1 MDWFLILL
9 AVTTAVRGFGAG
21 IIYDVALVSLPVRY
35 RIGAIPYANF
45 ARANFTEGVKTYLPV
60 SILGALLTVAVA
72 ICVFIRGDSAI
83 VIWSV
88 AISLVATIIAFIG
101 TSQALPPM
109 LSLRQAPDD
118 NALLSKILN
127 RFAQWHAFSAIWQLV
142 AFIALIIALATAGR

>member
-9 AVTTAVRGFGAG
+9 AITTAVRGFGAG
-21 IIYDVALVSLPVRY
+21 IIYDVALVSLPVRR

-72 ICVFIRGDSAI
+72 IGVFIRGDSAI
-83 VIWSV
+83 VVWCV

-118 NALLSKILN
+118 EALLSKTLN
-127 RFAQWHAFSAIWQLV
+127 RFAQWHTFSALWQLI
-142 AFIALIIALATAGR
+142 AFISLVVALTTVKR